1 MIQAVTKEALEMR
14 EQLDRNLA
22 AYIIEYLSEAIK

>member
-22 AYIIEYLSEAIK
+22 AYVIEYLAQAMK